1 VPDVEGAYVAHSVWG
16 ILNTPATGEA
26 MAELIIEGASRAV
39 DLRRFDPGRFPPRD
53 PKRLHRGY
61 TTGGVCIFDLARVI

>member
-1 VPDVEGAYVAHSVWG
+1 
-16 ILNTPATGEA
+16 

-53 PKRLHRGY
+53 PKRLHGSY
-61 TTGGVCIFDLARVI
+61 TIGCVCAFDLARVI